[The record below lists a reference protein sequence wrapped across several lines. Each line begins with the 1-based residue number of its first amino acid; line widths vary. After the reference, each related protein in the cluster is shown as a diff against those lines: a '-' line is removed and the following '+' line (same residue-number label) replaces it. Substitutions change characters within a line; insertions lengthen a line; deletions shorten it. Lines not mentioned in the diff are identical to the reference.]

1 MYLFFYSFFL
11 VLYRLGIRLASGFNS
26 KARSWITGRKFIFTH
41 LQESIGQ
48 NNAPLIWMHCASL
61 GEFEQGRPLLET
73 IRKKYPS
80 YKLLITF
87 FSPSGFEII
96 RNYNGVDYIFYL
108 PLDSKKNARQF
119 LEITKPKLVLWIKYD
134 YWYFYLSAL
143 KQKNIP
149 TLLISGSFRIE
160 QPFFK
165 WYGKLH
171 ISMLDCFKQ
180 IFVQTHASIELLK
193 SIGFS
198 QKIIASGDTRFDRV
212 LEIVS
217 HFEPIEGLDDFCK
230 NQPVVV
236 AGSTWIEDEEE
247 LDHYAN
253 TYPNIKF
260 IIAPHEVSELR
271 LKEIEK
277 LFTRCVRY
285 SALIKENRT
294 NAIKTEVRSVTVQ
307 SETRDQNETFPATNA
322 NVLLIDNIGM
332 LSRLYRYATIAYIGG
347 GFGNDGVHN
356 VLEAAVY
363 GKPVIFGPVYEKYK
377 EAIELLEAGA
387 AYSIETALELEE
399 LMNNMLSD
407 EEWLKQS
414 GNVARNYVREKAGA
428 TEVIMNY
435 IQENRLLTS

>member
-1 MYLFFYSFFL
+1 MHLLFYSFFL
-11 VLYRLGIRLASGFNS
+11 VLYRLGISLASGFNS

-80 YKLLITF
+80 YKLLVTF

-108 PLDSKKNARQF
+108 PLDSNKNARQF

-171 ISMLDCFKQ
+171 IRMLDCFKQ
-180 IFVQTHASIELLK
+180 IFVQTQASIELLK

-277 LFTRCVRY
+277 LFNRCVRY

>member
-1 MYLFFYSFFL
+1 MQLLFYSFFL
-11 VLYRLGIRLASGFNS
+11 VLYRLGISLASGFNS

-41 LQESIGQ
+41 LKESIGQ

-61 GEFEQGRPLLET
+61 GEFEQGRPLLEA

-80 YKLLITF
+80 YKLLVTF
-87 FSPSGFEII
+87 FSPSGFDII
-96 RNYNGVDYIFYL
+96 RSYKGVDYIFYL
-108 PLDSKKNARQF
+108 PLDSKKNARKF
-119 LEITKPKLVLWIKYD
+119 LEITEPKLVLWIKYD
-134 YWYFYLSAL
+134 YWYFYLSTL

-149 TLLISGSFRIE
+149 TLLISGTFRIE

-180 IFVQTHASIELLK
+180 IFVQTQASIELLK

-198 QKIIASGDTRFDRV
+198 QNIIASGDTRFDRV
-212 LEIVS
+212 LEIAS
-217 HFEPIEGLDDFCK
+217 KFEPIEGLNNFCK
-230 NQPVVV
+230 DHLVVV

-253 TYPNIKF
+253 SYTNIKF

-285 SALIKENRT
+285 SEIIRANGPIAITPVVRT
-294 NAIKTEVRSVTVQ
+294 
-307 SETRDQNETFPATNA
+307 ETLQIESRDINKNNPAGNS

-407 EEWLKQS
+407 EEWLKES

-435 IQENRLLTS
+435 IHENRLLTS